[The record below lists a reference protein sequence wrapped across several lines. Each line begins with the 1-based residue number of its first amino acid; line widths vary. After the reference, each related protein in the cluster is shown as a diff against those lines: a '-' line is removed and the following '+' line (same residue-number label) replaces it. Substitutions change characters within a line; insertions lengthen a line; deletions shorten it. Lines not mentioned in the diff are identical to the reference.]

1 MPTAFTVLKRRLLR
15 ASTRLSAGQ
24 SVCLSLPLSPPGA
37 GGGQSLPSSPASGTN
52 CLLPVSLPAFLG
64 AFHKWPL
71 SLSSPPRPSLL
82 TSCPKRGGRL
92 LGLASSPVVSLCC
105 IQLPPSRCISS
116 FDVLLA
122 ICLSIFHAE
131 PNLTAACRECL
142 YVVAQPKKILSCL
155 INYHLKVTSPPLLRK

>member
-1 MPTAFTVLKRRLLR
+1 MVLKRRLLR

-37 GGGQSLPSSPASGTN
+37 GGGQALPDCSGCPFSCLWDKLLAAGLSP
-52 CLLPVSLPAFLG
+52 CLS
-64 AFHKWPL
+64 WPL
-71 SLSSPPRPSLL
+71 SQLAPKPQQPPRPSLL

-92 LGLASSPVVSLCC
+92 LGLASSLVVSLCC
-105 IQLPPSRCISS
+105 VQLPPSHCISS

-142 YVVAQPKKILSCL
+142 YVVAQPKKILSRL